1 MQREDTVPWYRQFW
15 PWFIIALPASA
26 VIAGLSTLWIA
37 MQTSDSLVI
46 HSDDGMQV
54 VTERNIAAEQQ
65 AVRIGLSA
73 LVTIDLDGGAVFVS
87 LSARPGTVFSDAVTS
102 GSLSLQM
109 RHPTMA
115 SRDALIELSPAMRD
129 ADGNPAWAGH
139 FVSVPVDR
147 RYVTL
152 SRGDRWRLLGEWSG
166 ESTFR
171 LHAAG
176 QPANGSH

>member
-46 HSDDGMQV
+46 RSDDGIQI
-54 VTERNIAAEQQ
+54 VTERNTAAEQA
-65 AVRIGLSA
+65 AVRLGLSA
-73 LVTIDLDGGAVFVS
+73 LITIDLDSGAVVVS
-87 LSARPGTVFSDAVTS
+87 LSSQPNVAVSDAVS
-102 GSLSLQM
+102 SNSLSLRM
-109 RHPTMA
+109 RHPTLA
-115 SRDALIELSPAMRD
+115 SRDSLIELVPAIPD
-129 ADGNPAWAGH
+129 ADGRPTWAGH
-139 FVSVPVDR
+139 FVSTPTDR

-152 SRGDRWRLLGEWSG
+152 SSGDQWRLSGDWSG

-171 LHAAG
+171 LAAAG
-176 QPANGSH
+176 QPANGSR